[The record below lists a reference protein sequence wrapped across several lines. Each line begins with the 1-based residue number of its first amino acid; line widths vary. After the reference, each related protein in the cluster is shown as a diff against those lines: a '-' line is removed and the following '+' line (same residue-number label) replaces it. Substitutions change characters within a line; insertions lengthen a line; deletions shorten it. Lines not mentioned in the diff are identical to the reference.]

1 MAVWPLLIIQIIAVT
16 LTLHG
21 APSRSALLAMGRQ
34 HQVLRIVF
42 FGTLVFHSSALL
54 LIPSIGAMGANIAQ
68 VLLGSEEHT
77 SELQSIM
84 RISYAVFC
92 LKKIQLTKK

>member
-1 MAVWPLLIIQIIAVT
+1 MSVLGDVKSWNSFCGAIFQALFVLALFGVCALAALLLIGRWLIRVGPGEAYMAFWPLLIIQIIAVT

-42 FGTLVFHSSALL
+42 FGTLV
-54 LIPSIGAMGANIAQ
+54 
-68 VLLGSEEHT
+68 
-77 SELQSIM
+77 
-84 RISYAVFC
+84 
-92 LKKIQLTKK
+92 